1 MDELFEILP
10 FHSRANSQGEEE
22 WEGEWEGERWR
33 AGGGR
38 YGGGGARVRA
48 PLRGPRRP
56 APPRYQPRRTPLLLP
71 HAYPFPYLAPRYR
84 GWPATGYGLYPL
96 PAVQDDGQADEPGDA
111 PAGSEGEVPATL
123 AATLARLPEA
133 AALSY
138 RALGPLDAAVRD
150 PHGTGPGLYLIEFDA
165 GGRQRAYSGQ
175 TDDLRRRLLQ
185 HRLCGQILGIDMR
198 GYRVYVAPLS
208 SPAQRRSIERRIH
221 DDMFATRRGVLTN
234 QRRELE
240 LSVLG
245 ETWS

>member
-1 MDELFEILP
+1 MDELFEVLP
-10 FHSRANSQGEEE
+10 FHRQVHRQANSQREEA

-56 APPRYQPRRTPLLLP
+56 APLRYQPRRTPLP
-71 HAYPFPYLAPRYR
+71 HAYPFPYLAPRYG
-84 GWPATGYGLYPL
+84 GWPGLYPL
-96 PAVQDDGQADEPGDA
+96 PAGQDDGQADAPGDA
-111 PAGSEGEVPATL
+111 PDGSEGEVPATL

-138 RALGPLDAAVRD
+138 RSLGPLDAAVRD
-150 PHGTGPGLYLIEFDA
+150 PHSTGPGLYLIEFDA

-198 GYRVYVAPLS
+198 GHQVYVAPLS
-208 SPAQRRSIERRIH
+208 SAAQRRSIERRIH

-245 ETWS
+245 ETWI